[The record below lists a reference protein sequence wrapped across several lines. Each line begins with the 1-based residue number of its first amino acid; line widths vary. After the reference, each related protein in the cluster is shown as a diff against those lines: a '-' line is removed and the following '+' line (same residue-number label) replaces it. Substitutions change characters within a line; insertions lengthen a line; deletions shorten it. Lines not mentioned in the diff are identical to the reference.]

1 MGWASA
7 SMPAWADHPFSACI
21 KFRNLIGQ
29 AAGLPY
35 QIIVMTV
42 QQILSR
48 LEELGSPQI
57 KKILMKHGAQE
68 PLFGVKVEDIKK
80 LQKQIKGDTQAI
92 ALELYDTGNADAMY
106 MAGLMANGAKMSEK
120 ELQHWMDNANSPA
133 LSEYTVP
140 WVTSEHPK
148 AWSIALKWIDSKKE
162 LTAAAG
168 WNTLAGLLSLKPD
181 EQLDIA
187 VIKQLME
194 RVKDNILTA
203 PDRVRY
209 TMNGFIISAG
219 TYVPAL
225 TAEALLL
232 ARKIGVLS
240 VNMGGTAC
248 KVPFAPDYILK
259 AKDRGSIGK
268 KKKTIKC

>member
-1 MGWASA
+1 
-7 SMPAWADHPFSACI
+7 
-21 KFRNLIGQ
+21 
-29 AAGLPY
+29 
-35 QIIVMTV
+35 MTV
-42 QQILSR
+42 KQILSR

-68 PLFGVKVEDIKK
+68 PIFGVKVEDIKK
-80 LQKQIKGDTQAI
+80 LQKEIKGDTQAI
-92 ALELYDTGNADAMY
+92 ALELYETGNADAMY

-120 ELQHWMDNANSPA
+120 ELQRWMDNANSPA

-140 WVTSEHPK
+140 WVTSEHPE
-148 AWSIALKWIDSKKE
+148 AWAIALKWIDSGKE
-162 LTAAAG
+162 MTAAAG
-168 WNTLAGLLSLKPD
+168 WSTLAGLLSLKPD
-181 EQLDIA
+181 DQLDLPAIQ
-187 VIKQLME
+187 QLME
-194 RVKDNILTA
+194 RVKDSIQTA
-203 PDRVRY
+203 PNRVRY
-209 TMNGFIISAG
+209 TMNSFIIAAG

-225 TAEALLL
+225 TADALLL
-232 ARKIGVLS
+232 ARKIGVVS